1 MIFLRRE
8 LPCRAAGEPLG
19 RAEYEQQGPRL
30 RFVCT
35 LPAGV
40 GLCKLWLVRG
50 ERRLLLGTPAPE
62 GDGLALD
69 RTLSRSLLESQGVYP
84 PQRVEVTGIRT
95 TSGDWNTAGDRADS
109 DHWRPVDRQTPG
121 LSDPLLRQLFCQGG
135 WQWRPW
141 ARGVEFYHGWREG
154 DPFPAVPLFCL
165 AGITGEGHKIQV
177 RLYLDRDGNPC
188 FPP

>member
-8 LPCRAAGEPLG
+8 LPCRGDGASVG
-19 RAEYEQQGPRL
+19 RAEYQEQGPRL
-30 RFVCT
+30 TFTCT
-35 LPAGV
+35 LPGGV

-50 ERRLLLGTPAPE
+50 ARRLLLGTPAPE
-62 GDGLALD
+62 HGQLTLR
-69 RTLSRSLLESQGVYP
+69 RTFSRTLLESQEVYP
-84 PQRVEVTGIRT
+84 PQRVEVTGIQAA
-95 TSGDWNTAGDRADS
+95 SGDWDTAGDQAGS

-121 LSDPLLRQLFCQGG
+121 LSDPLLRQMFCQGG

-141 ARGVEFYHGWREG
+141 ARGVEFCHGWGEG
-154 DPFPAVPLFCL
+154 APFPAVPLFCL
-165 AGITGEGHKIQV
+165 ARVTGEGHKIQV

>member
-19 RAEYEQQGPRL
+19 RVEYEQQGPRL

-35 LPAGV
+35 LPAGA

-62 GDGLALD
+62 GDGLVLE
-69 RTLSRSLLESQGVYP
+69 RTLSRSMLESQGVYP
-84 PQRVEVTGIRT
+84 PQWVEVTDAQHTEGE
-95 TSGDWNTAGDRADS
+95 RADTGR
-109 DHWRPVDRQTPG
+109 WRPVDRHTPG

-141 ARGVEFYHGWREG
+141 ARGTEFCHDWSEG
-154 DPFPAVPLFCL
+154 GPFPAVPLFCL
-165 AGITGEGHKIQV
+165 ADIAREDHKIQV
-177 RLYLDRDGNPC
+177 HLYLNGEGNPC

>member
-8 LPCRAAGEPLG
+8 LPCRAAGTPLG

-35 LPAGV
+35 LPAGA

-62 GDGLALD
+62 GDGLTLD

-84 PQRVEVTGIRT
+84 PQRVEVTGART
-95 TSGDWNTAGDRADS
+95 PGPEAGHAGDWCPAEQRMPSLG
-109 DHWRPVDRQTPG
+109 
-121 LSDPLLRQLFCQGG
+121 DPLLRQLFCQGG
-135 WQWRPW
+135 WRWRPW
-141 ARGVEFYHGWREG
+141 ARGTEFCHGWAEG
-154 DPFPAVPLFCL
+154 TPFPAVPLFCL
-165 AGITGEGHKIQV
+165 ASITGEGHKIQV
-177 RLYLDRDGNPC
+177 HVYLDRAGNPC
-188 FPP
+188 LPP